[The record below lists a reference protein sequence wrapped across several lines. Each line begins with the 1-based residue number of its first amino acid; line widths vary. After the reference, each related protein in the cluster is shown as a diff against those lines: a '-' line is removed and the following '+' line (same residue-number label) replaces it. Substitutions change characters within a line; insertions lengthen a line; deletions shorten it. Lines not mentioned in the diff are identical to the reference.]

1 MKKHFLSLAIL
12 AMVSIT
18 VYGQELRRTEPI
30 LVNSPGFT
38 MNEGVEILATTGGRY
53 HMLDLRKIDLVKGVN
68 LNKVKIKAAPGD
80 PVFRNKLASDE
91 NLHEFIFVSKD
102 PAQQKLILL
111 LPKSM
116 ILAGA
121 YTEKLPAIVP
131 RIPAGD
137 PEAFSKTKI
146 YDRSTPVEAI
156 PATKVR
162 E

>member
-1 MKKHFLSLAIL
+1 MKKHFLSLAVL

-30 LVNSPGFT
+30 LANSPGFAL
-38 MNEGVEILATTGGRY
+38 NEGVEILATTGRY

-68 LNKVKIKAAPGD
+68 LNKVKIKSAPGD
-80 PVFRNKLASDE
+80 RVFRNKLASDE

-121 YTEKLPAIVP
+121 YTESLPAIVP

-137 PEAFSKTKI
+137 SEAFSKTKI
-146 YDRSTPVEAI
+146 YDRSAPVETI

>member
-1 MKKHFLSLAIL
+1 MKKHFLSLAML

-18 VYGQELRRTEPI
+18 VYGQELRRTEPV
-30 LVNSPGFT
+30 LANSPGFAL
-38 MNEGVEILATTGGRY
+38 NEGVEILATTGRY
-53 HMLDLRKIDLVKGVN
+53 HILDLRKIDLVKEVN
-68 LNKVKIKAAPGD
+68 LNKVKIKTAPGD
-80 PVFRNKLASDE
+80 PVFRNELASDE

-121 YTEKLPAIVP
+121 YTETLPAIVP

-146 YDRSTPVEAI
+146 YERSVPVETI